1 MLQGGAGFETFFQG
15 KDSIVCDLFA
25 AIQEI
30 MKTTYLLILP
40 THEIEG
46 KDVAGIWIPRDSLS
60 NGPLQHLQLSYS
72 FKVFNLIFF

>member
-46 KDVAGIWIPRDSLS
+46 KDVAGI
-60 NGPLQHLQLSYS
+60 
-72 FKVFNLIFF
+72 